1 MPKTVASY
9 IERSSSDVNGAHGR
23 SAAGMLALAPIGL
36 VDRTSVCSSAVAF
49 ATRAAHA
56 PPPPMG
62 GYASAAPT
70 TSAYCV
76 KSYSAKTRGRGG
88 GDLSFIPRERER
100 AGPVYTSAKTGAELP
115 TAPATSAGY
124 RSRSHVARLPG

>member
-36 VDRTSVCSSAVAF
+36 VDRTSARSSAVAF
-49 ATRAAHA
+49 VTRAAHA

-76 KSYSAKTRGRGG
+76 KLY
-88 GDLSFIPRERER
+88 
-100 AGPVYTSAKTGAELP
+100 SAKTGAELP